1 MNASAA
7 AIPIQPPVVDPL
19 AAGGIALIAVV
30 VGAIYVLLL
39 AGGKGRRLFQL
50 AGGAAILFG
59 GSAVAAFSGALARFD
74 LFPPP
79 MLVMIAGVLVLSFA
93 IGLSRLGGEAA
104 ASASLAALIGLQ
116 SFRLPLELVM
126 HHAFEKGI
134 MPEQLTFTGYNFDI
148 TTGAGALLLGIALAR
163 GVAVPRWLLWAW
175 NVWGFYC
182 LAAIFAIAIGG
193 SPLVRLFGDEPRNLN
208 TWVLFFP
215 YPWLP
220 VILVTVALSGH
231 LLVTRKLLRD

>member
-1 MNASAA
+1 MVVAA
-7 AIPIQPPVVDPL
+7 V
-19 AAGGIALIAVV
+19 
-30 VGAIYVLLL
+30 YVLLL

-59 GSAVAAFSGALARFD
+59 GSAVAAFSGVLARFD

-79 MLVMIAGVLVLSFA
+79 MAVMMAGVLALSFA
-93 IGLSRLGGEAA
+93 IGLSRLGGEASA
-104 ASASLAALIGLQ
+104 RASLAALVGLQ

-126 HHAFEKGI
+126 HHAFEAGV

-148 TTGAGALLLGIALAR
+148 VTGAGALALGIRAR
-163 GVAVPRWLLWAW
+163 PGRGRAP
-175 NVWGFYC
+175 
-182 LAAIFAIAIGG
+182 LAALGLERLGLLLSRRHLRDRHRRLA
-193 SPLVRLFGDEPRNLN
+193 SRPPLRRRARNLN

-231 LLVTRKLLRD
+231 LLVTRKLLRG